1 MGLSFYFFG
10 AIDNEIARKLTSK
23 EIDSEK
29 EMTRNRESPSKK
41 SRVSCDAAKAKYAHH
56 KTHKIKRTETG
67 YETLNIYIPS
77 PVAFPARAVPA
88 HERYPNFRGRAQN
101 AQWAHYTVSPTLRT
115 HSHTRTPSPYYLNSL
130 NYYLTP
136 TLPSTFPVANY

>member
-1 MGLSFYFFG
+1 MTNFEFDNDGNVEEDTDAQRFHWIAEPALSFYFFG
-10 AIDNEIARKLTSK
+10 TIDNEIARKLTSK
-23 EIDSEK
+23 EIDGEK

-41 SRVSCDAAKAKYAHH
+41 YRVSCDAAKAKYAHH

-88 HERYPNFRGRAQN
+88 HE
-101 AQWAHYTVSPTLRT
+101 
-115 HSHTRTPSPYYLNSL
+115 
-130 NYYLTP
+130 
-136 TLPSTFPVANY
+136 